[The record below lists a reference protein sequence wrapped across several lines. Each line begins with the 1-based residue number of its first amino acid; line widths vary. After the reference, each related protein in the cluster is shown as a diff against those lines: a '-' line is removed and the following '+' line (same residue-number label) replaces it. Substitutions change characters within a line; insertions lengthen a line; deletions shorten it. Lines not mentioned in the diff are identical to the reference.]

1 MSNVLL
7 IYITLKVS
15 KLNPYCLPCHL
26 SEKISQN
33 IPDLILCVLIYQESQ
48 KGCNWRSFEDRAV
61 MRHSIITLRAEIYCR
76 H

>member
-33 IPDLILCVLIYQESQ
+33 IPDRILCVLIYQSLSL
-48 KGCNWRSFEDRAV
+48 RRAV
-61 MRHSIITLRAEIYCR
+61 TGGHLRTGQ
-76 H
+76 